1 MGNNAINIK
10 AKLKR
15 SIPLPCLSFQQ
26 LKSDGQKLMIH
37 SRIIAFLLVSLFVV
51 LASCDQ
57 EFRPL
62 ESNDRY
68 FFSMYGLVDAGA
80 DTQWV
85 RITPVREQID
95 LLTDGSDL
103 KVTLQNLETGREVTL
118 KDSLFTQG
126 RNVLNFWTDEPVLHN
141 QTYRLKAEL
150 PSGESSEVT
159 VTTPNEMPDPMV
171 VIFTVPGLP
180 PDYFVFVDKN
190 VNLADIQVKYY
201 VRLLA
206 SDLDVKRTFSF
217 AYRNEAEIIDDFPD
231 HYTVKID
238 PDAELEE
245 IERQV
250 LLPPEGEI
258 EVVYR
263 QVYVATSAVEWNEDI
278 ETLDDVIYALPQ
290 TLLNVNNGLGYVL
303 GVDSKYIP
311 YRGCLDENSYPV
323 PCGEE
328 EPFWYV
334 R

>member
-1 MGNNAINIK
+1 MINLNS
-10 AKLKR
+10 KLKR
-15 SIPLPCLSFQQ
+15 STLLSSLSFQHK
-26 LKSDGQKLMIH
+26 KSDAPKRKVNIP
-37 SRIIAFLLVSLFVV
+37 IIAIFLVGLFFV
-51 LASCDQ
+51 LTSCNQ
-57 EFRPL
+57 EFQPL

-68 FFSMYGLVDAGA
+68 FFSMYGLIDVGA

-85 RITPVREQID
+85 RVTPVREQID
-95 LLTDGSDL
+95 LLSDGSDL

-126 RNVLNFWTDEPVLHN
+126 RNVLNFWTDEPIVHN

-150 PSGESSEVT
+150 PTGEMSEVT
-159 VTTPNEMPDPMV
+159 VTTPNEMPVPKV
-171 VIFTVPGLP
+171 VVFTFPGSP

-206 SDLDVKRTFSF
+206 SDLDVQRIFTF
-217 AYRNEAEIIDDFPD
+217 AYRNKAEIINDFPD
-231 HYTVKID
+231 YYTVEID
-238 PDAELEE
+238 PDAELKE

-250 LLPPEGEI
+250 LLPPDGVI
-258 EVVYR
+258 EVVNR

-278 ETLDDVIYALPQ
+278 EMLDDVIYTLPQ
-290 TLLNVNNGLGYVL
+290 TLLNVNKGLGYVL

-311 YRGCLDENSYPV
+311 YRGCLDEISFPI

-328 EPFWYV
+328 EPFW
-334 R
+334 

>member
-1 MGNNAINIK
+1 MGNKVVNRK
-10 AKLKR
+10 AKLKK
-15 SIPLPCLSFQQ
+15 SIPLPYFSFQH
-26 LKSDGQKLMIH
+26 LKSNGQKPMVH
-37 SRIIAFLLVSLFVV
+37 SLVIAFFLVGLFVF

-57 EFRPL
+57 EFQPL

-80 DTQWV
+80 DTQWI

-103 KVTLQNLETGREVTL
+103 KVTLQNLDTGREVTL
-118 KDSLFTQG
+118 KDSLFTQD
-126 RNVLNFWTDEPVLHN
+126 RNLLNFWTDETVVHN

-150 PSGESSEVT
+150 PNGESSEVT

-171 VIFTVPGLP
+171 VIFTAPGLP

-201 VRLLA
+201 VRLMA
-206 SDLDVKRTFSF
+206 SDLDVMRTYSFS
-217 AYRNEAEIIDDFPD
+217 YRNDAEIIDDFPD
-231 HYTVKID
+231 HYTVQID
-238 PDAELEE
+238 PDAELKE

-250 LLPPEGEI
+250 ILPPEGEI

-278 ETLDDVIYALPQ
+278 ETLDDIIYTLPQ
-290 TLLNVNNGLGYVL
+290 TFSNVNNGLGYVL
-303 GVDSKYIP
+303 GIDSKYIP
-311 YRGCLDENSYPV
+311 YRGCLDEDSYPI

-328 EPFWYV
+328 EPFW
-334 R
+334 

>member
-1 MGNNAINIK
+1 MINRK
-10 AKLKR
+10 AKLKKN
-15 SIPLPCLSFQQ
+15 IPIPGLSFQQ
-26 LKSDGQKLMIH
+26 LKSIGQKPITN
-37 SRIIAFLLVSLFVV
+37 SRIITFFLVSLFVV

-57 EFRPL
+57 EFQPL

-103 KVTLQNLETGREVTL
+103 KVTLQNLDTGREVTL
-118 KDSLFTQG
+118 KDSLFTRD
-126 RNVLNFWTDEPVLHN
+126 RNVLNFWTDEPVVYN
-141 QTYRLKAEL
+141 QTYLLKAEL
-150 PSGESSEVT
+150 PGGETSEVT
-159 VTTPNEMPDPMV
+159 VTTPNEMPVPKV
-171 VIFTVPGLP
+171 VVFTAPGLP

-217 AYRNEAEIIDDFPD
+217 AYRNEADIIDDFPD

-238 PDAELEE
+238 PDAELKE

-250 LLPPEGEI
+250 LLPPGGEI
-258 EVVYR
+258 EVIYR

-278 ETLDDVIYALPQ
+278 ETLDDIIYTLPQ
-290 TLLNVNNGLGYVL
+290 TLINVNNGLGYVL
-303 GVDSKYIP
+303 GIDSKYIP
-311 YRGCLDENSYPV
+311 YRGCLDEDSYPI

-328 EPFWYV
+328 EPFW
-334 R
+334 